1 MEIFNPDKYE
11 LPKTGRNVVFSL
23 RIDEAVYEKL
33 RQLAKL
39 EGRSMNAQ
47 MLRFIESGL
56 WSEVVNNYEHLR

>member
-1 MEIFNPDKYE
+1 MEIFNAEKYE
-11 LPKTGRNVVFSL
+11 LPKTGRNIVFSL

-33 RQLAKL
+33 RQLSKL

-56 WSEVVNNYEHLR
+56 LTEIVSHYEQLL